1 MATYTENLKLIKPD
15 GNDPASQ
22 IPFNENADILDK
34 TIAQIASY
42 AGNAWNY
49 VKTITFDYNTGTSGK
64 VSGAIVSDSEANSL
78 SSYDELLF
86 VLNNVIIETECIKTN
101 TGSSMKTSSFKVNM
115 LTLNIPG
122 SERSFVDGT
131 SSIETIGDK
140 NRFSV
145 PDMPLIFSFISTPSI
160 NDRLKFYVCSISDY
174 DRGSYQLCFGPSN
187 SIGINV
193 ISQSGTAVYLKTRIY
208 GNVKIYGRKWALPT

>member
-49 VKTITFDYNTGTSGK
+49 VKTITFDYNTGTSGS
-64 VSGAIVSDSEANSL
+64 VSGAIVSDSEASSL

-86 VLNNVIIETECIKTN
+86 VLNNVIIETECIKTSDASA
-101 TGSSMKTSSFKVNM
+101 TKTSSFKVNV
-115 LTLNIPG
+115 LTLNDPS
-122 SERSFVDGT
+122 SERSFVDGK
-131 SSIETIGDK
+131 SSIEKIGDK

-145 PDMPLIFSFISTPSI
+145 PDMPLIFSFMSTPSI
-160 NDRLKFYVCSISDY
+160 NDRLKFYVCSICDY
-174 DRGSYQLCFGPSN
+174 DRSSNQLHFGPSN
-187 SIGINV
+187 SIGIKV
-193 ISQSGTAVYLKTRIY
+193 TAGTNTYLKIRIY

>member
-49 VKTITFDYNTGTSGK
+49 VKTITFDYNTGTSGD
-64 VSGAIVSDSEANSL
+64 VSGAIVSESEANSL

-101 TGSSMKTSSFKVNM
+101 AGSATKTSSFKVDM
-115 LTLNIPG
+115 LTLNMPS
-122 SERSFVDGT
+122 SERSFVKGT

-174 DRGSYQLCFGPSN
+174 DNSSDQLCFGPSN
-187 SIGINV
+187 SIGIKV
-193 ISQSGTAVYLKTRIY
+193 IAGTNTYLKIRIY
-208 GNVKIYGRKWALPT
+208 GSVKIYGRKWALPT

>member
-49 VKTITFDYNTGTSGK
+49 VKTITFDYNTGTSGH
-64 VSGAIVSDSEANSL
+64 VSGAIVSESEANSL

-86 VLNNVIIETECIKTN
+86 VLNNVQIETECIKAS
-101 TGSSMKTSSFKVNM
+101 GSATKTTSFKVNM
-115 LTLNIPG
+115 LTLNNPA

-131 SSIETIGDK
+131 SSNEKIGDK

-145 PDMPLIFSFISTPSI
+145 PDMPLIFSFISSPSI
-160 NDRLKFYVCSISDY
+160 NDRLKFYVCSICDY
-174 DRGSYQLCFGPSN
+174 DNSSDQLCFGPTN
-187 SIGINV
+187 SIGIKV
-193 ISQSGTAVYLKTRIY
+193 TSQSGTTTYLKTRIY